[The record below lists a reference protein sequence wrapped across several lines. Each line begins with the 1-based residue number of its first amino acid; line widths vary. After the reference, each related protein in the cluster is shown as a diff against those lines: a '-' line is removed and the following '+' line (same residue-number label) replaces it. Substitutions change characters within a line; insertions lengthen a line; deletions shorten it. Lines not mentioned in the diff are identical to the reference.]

1 MKTKY
6 IFIIFIILAV
16 VQISIPAQMIFSR
29 ESILK
34 SGTAYKFKT
43 QPIDPSDPFKGKYIF
58 LNYDLDSAEAKDENW
73 QRHQDVYVSI
83 ANDSLGFV
91 KAVAVHKEIP
101 LQGDFVQAKVRWFSA
116 SNGVLEFSFPFN
128 EFYMEESKA
137 YDAEVAHREAQRD
150 SIPNNTYALVYV
162 KDGEA
167 VLDNVFINDIPIA
180 KVVDK
185 QE

>member
-6 IFIIFIILAV
+6 IFIMFIVLAI
-16 VQISIPAQMIFSR
+16 VQISIPAQMIFKR
-29 ESILK
+29 ESVLK
-34 SGTAYKFKT
+34 TGTAYKFKT

-58 LNYDLDSAEAKDENW
+58 LNYDLDSAMANDENW

-91 KAVAVHKEIP
+91 KAVSVHAYTPES
-101 LQGDFVQAKVRWFSA
+101 GDFVKAKVRWFSD
-116 SNGVLEFSFPFN
+116 SNSVLEFSLPFN

-137 YDAEVAHREAQRD
+137 YDAEVAHRNAQRD

-162 KDGEA
+162 KNGEA

-180 KVVDK
+180 KVVEM
-185 QE
+185 Q